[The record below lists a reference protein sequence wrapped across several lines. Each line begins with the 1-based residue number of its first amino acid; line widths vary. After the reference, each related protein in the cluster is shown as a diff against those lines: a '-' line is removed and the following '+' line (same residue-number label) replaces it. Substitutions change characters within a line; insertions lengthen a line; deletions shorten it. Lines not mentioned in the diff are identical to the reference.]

1 MTQPTSR
8 KKWPRRFAE
17 WIVSVMGRLKMRI
30 FRRKRFEDRVIFMLG
45 EVIHYVSNAA
55 TGQSVQAKADS
66 LSKSIIVGNEIN
78 QAALEALTAR
88 IDAALAALGRLA
100 RVEADMAAKR
110 IAAEDAAKPTEHDLR
125 F

>member
-1 MTQPTSR
+1 
-8 KKWPRRFAE
+8 
-17 WIVSVMGRLKMRI
+17 MGRLKMRI